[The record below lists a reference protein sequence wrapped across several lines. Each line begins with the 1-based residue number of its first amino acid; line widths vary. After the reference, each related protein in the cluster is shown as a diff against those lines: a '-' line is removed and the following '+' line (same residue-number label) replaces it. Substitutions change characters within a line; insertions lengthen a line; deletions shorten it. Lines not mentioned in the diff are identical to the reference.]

1 MFRIDSPDIFVMSFF
16 YRLEI
21 ARTRWM
27 DMMDVMSI
35 GGFVF
40 DGSQLYEVMSRV
52 EFDGV
57 PMPELRF
64 RNPERLRVFSAGTF
78 SCC

>member
-1 MFRIDSPDIFVMSFF
+1 
-16 YRLEI
+16 
-21 ARTRWM
+21 M
-27 DMMDVMSI
+27 DGYD
-35 GGFVF
+35 GYNEYWFVF
-40 DGSQLYEVMSRV
+40 DGRQLYEVMSRV

-78 SCC
+78 SC